1 MTGRFAAAVLMFG
14 FGVCT
19 LADAWAQDVP
29 QKLEA
34 GKTPAQLF
42 ATDCGLCHKSP
53 QGLAKAAPLFGLT
66 SFLREHYTSSRE
78 TAAALSAYLQSVDQP
93 AAAKPVQKRSA
104 ARPPADKAKP
114 ADKPAD
120 KAADKPAEAGKPAEP
135 KPESS
140 AASAPSP
147 AAEKPP
153 AEKPEASKPLPEKP
167 PEAKPAEPAPEK
179 AN

>member
-114 ADKPAD
+114 ADK
-120 KAADKPAEAGKPAEP
+120 AADKPAEAGQPAEP